1 MLALARSSAWG
12 CPPFLIP
19 SPQKKSPALPTARV
33 WAASQLTNPWCSS
46 GVERACQRL
55 GLALLLME
63 KHFPTS
69 EQILPTVA
77 GSPKGPCLY
86 LGMSPRAQ
94 GSLRQPRS
102 PSLKVSSPHP
112 GCKKPSKGVTRPIS
126 SPPLILQ
133 EPNSHS
139 KLNLG
144 WGCYLY
150 PFFLE
155 CSRCKRHPKLG
166 MLHCIVMLACVSFC
180 TGVHKLHF
188 PLSRSWRVKISARS
202 EH

>member
-1 MLALARSSAWG
+1 MLFIYRTVCSHSHAARRGAA
-12 CPPFLIP
+12 PPLHVP
-19 SPQKKSPALPTARV
+19 SPQKKSPALPTAQIS
-33 WAASQLTNPWCSS
+33 AASQLPNPWCSS
-46 GVERACQRL
+46 GEERACQRL

-69 EQILPTVA
+69 EQILPTLA

-94 GSLRQPRS
+94 GSLRQPEGLQ
-102 PSLKVSSPHP
+102 PTPWVQEAF
-112 GCKKPSKGVTRPIS
+112 KGPIS

-144 WGCYLY
+144 WGCYLC
-150 PFFLE
+150 PFFFGVLE
-155 CSRCKRHPKLG
+155 VQKAPQARRAASHRNARVFLFAQ
-166 MLHCIVMLACVSFC
+166 ACVNYTS
-180 TGVHKLHF
+180 
-188 PLSRSWRVKISARS
+188 P
-202 EH
+202 

>member
-1 MLALARSSAWG
+1 MLFIYRTVCSHSHAARRGAA
-12 CPPFLIP
+12 PPLHVP
-19 SPQKKSPALPTARV
+19 SPQKKSPALPTAQIS
-33 WAASQLTNPWCSS
+33 AASQLPNPWCSS
-46 GVERACQRL
+46 GEERACQRL

-69 EQILPTVA
+69 EQILPTLA

-94 GSLRQPRS
+94 GSLRQPEGLQ
-102 PSLKVSSPHP
+102 PTPWVQEAF
-112 GCKKPSKGVTRPIS
+112 KGPIS

-144 WGCYLY
+144 WGCYLC
-150 PFFLE
+150 PFFF
-155 CSRCKRHPKLG
+155 G
-166 MLHCIVMLACVSFC
+166 
-180 TGVHKLHF
+180 
-188 PLSRSWRVKISARS
+188 SARGAKGTPS
-202 EH
+202 SACCIAS